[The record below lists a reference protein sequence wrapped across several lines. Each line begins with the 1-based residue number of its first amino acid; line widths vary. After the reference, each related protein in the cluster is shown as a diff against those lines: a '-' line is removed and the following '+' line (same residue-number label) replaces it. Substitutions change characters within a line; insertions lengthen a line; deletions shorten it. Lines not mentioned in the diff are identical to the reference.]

1 MVVYKTVNN
10 INGKAYI
17 GKDTKNN
24 PKYLGSGLDLIKAI
38 KKYGRSNFKKVILEE
53 CSNKDELWKRE
64 EYWLSKFNVKD
75 SKDFYNRTNKAFGAW
90 EGRIFKPVTE
100 KTKLKMAMAHKD
112 KPLSEEHKKSISEAM
127 VGHTKDD
134 VWRNNLSKSA
144 SKSFG
149 KTVLQLTLDGEL
161 IKEWE
166 TAKAASKELNLNYTA
181 LNNCCR
187 FNLSKPQRKRDKNKL
202 GKYTSFS
209 YIWEYKQ

>member
-100 KTKLKMAMAHKD
+100 ETKLKMAMAHKD